1 MQLHHRLNHQSEYS
15 LLLPN
20 FMPTSFQAFRLSLV
34 AKLHILF
41 EMSCSWEFFGRNWQ
55 SSGMNLLSHEIGI

>member
-20 FMPTSFQAFRLSLV
+20 FLPTPFQAFRLSLV

-41 EMSCSWEFFGRNWQ
+41 EMSCIVGNSLVG
-55 SSGMNLLSHEIGI
+55 IGYPQV